1 MRELNVFPLI
11 SETNQGYPL
20 LLLLLNII
28 LEVLASALRKGDEKN
43 TDRKKKKVF
52 AADISMHKIPR
63 ILSKET
69 TRNK

>member
-43 TDRKKKKVF
+43 TDRKKKKYLQLTF
-52 AADISMHKIPR
+52 YAQNTKDSI
-63 ILSKET
+63 
-69 TRNK
+69 